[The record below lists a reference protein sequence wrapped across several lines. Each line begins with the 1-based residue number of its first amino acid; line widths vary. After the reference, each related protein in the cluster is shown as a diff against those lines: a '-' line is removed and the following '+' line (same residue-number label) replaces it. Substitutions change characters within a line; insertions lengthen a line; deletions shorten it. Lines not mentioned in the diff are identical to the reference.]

1 MQDVQEVSFIE
12 KVFLTK
18 TTEDGPEEKER
29 ERSEENPEKE
39 RSEKEDGQDGGSSA
53 TGSVVCI
60 LAELFMRLFGGS
72 TDPSVI
78 TALMH

>member
-1 MQDVQEVSFIE
+1 MCKKFPSLKKSFWQRLLI
-12 KVFLTK
+12 
-18 TTEDGPEEKER
+18 EDGPEEKER

-60 LAELFMRLFGGS
+60 LAKLFMRLFGGS

>member
-1 MQDVQEVSFIE
+1 MS
-12 KVFLTK
+12 
-18 TTEDGPEEKER
+18 EDGPEEKER

-60 LAELFMRLFGGS
+60 LAKFFMRLFGS
-72 TDPSVI
+72 THPSVI
-78 TALMH
+78 TALMHQLWRCY